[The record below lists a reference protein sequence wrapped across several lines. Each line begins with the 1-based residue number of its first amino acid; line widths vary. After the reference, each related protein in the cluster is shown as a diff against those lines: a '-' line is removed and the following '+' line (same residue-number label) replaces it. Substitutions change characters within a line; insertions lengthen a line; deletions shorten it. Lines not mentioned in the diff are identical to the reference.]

1 MSGIFMFIHI
11 LRIESFCINVNILYA
26 HAVDTVAFTKVTTS
40 VGLIYK
46 NANNLWD
53 MQVNIR

>member
-1 MSGIFMFIHI
+1 MSGIFMFMHI

-26 HAVDTVAFTKVTTS
+26 HAVDTVAFMKVTTS

-46 NANNLWD
+46 NANNLWE
-53 MQVNIR
+53 VNLS